1 MFRMAF
7 GHSLFI
13 PHQAKSTEIF
23 VWWGTM
29 FLPYVIPKS
38 SARENAQPSED
49 FIFFALQKEIVIFRQ
64 TKILYTKETAVLF

>member
-1 MFRMAF
+1 
-7 GHSLFI
+7 
-13 PHQAKSTEIF
+13 
-23 VWWGTM
+23 M